1 MFYSVF
7 SSPCEPK
14 VHCNH
19 FFVPD
24 SSCGNLLSHSVDL
37 CHMSQRRS
45 NSAASSTCACEN
57 EGLFTPPQ
65 LIQIPPPTTPHHTPK
80 VPERTLRRTTLFEY
94 SYYKYICLICFDTY
108 TICIIMYI
116 HTKCIFTQYKSSFWQ
131 CWRDRS
137 RPRLKEI
144 CSGLHGYG
152 QQLHMEYYNSFNE
165 GYTSL

>member
-1 MFYSVF
+1 MEREGKGLCFSGEDIVSFFGWLIKSYFFLCFTAFF

-45 NSAASSTCACEN
+45 NSAASSTCACEH
-57 EGLFTPPQ
+57 EGLFTPPHR
-65 LIQIPPPTTPHHTPK
+65 IQIPPPTTPHHTPK

-94 SYYKYICLICFDTY
+94 SYYKYIFLMCLDTY
-108 TICIIMYI
+108 TICILNVFLHNI
-116 HTKCIFTQYKSSFWQ
+116 KSSF
-131 CWRDRS
+131 
-137 RPRLKEI
+137 
-144 CSGLHGYG
+144 
-152 QQLHMEYYNSFNE
+152 
-165 GYTSL
+165 